1 MRTTPQAKKDAI
13 ISGLIEVRRKI
24 LDAVAALSPAQHA
37 PIFLGS
43 WSVKDL
49 LAHLVG
55 WDVTNLK
62 AIKAVRAGKL
72 PDFYAYADRDWKTY
86 NARLVARYKKNDF
99 GELVSSLQ
107 TAHQRLIDFLQ
118 AVPAEEFSQDTGVR
132 FKGIKVTIAYLLKAE
147 LKDEQVHHAQ
157 IEAFRRSK

>member
-1 MRTTPQAKKDAI
+1 MRTTPQARKDAI
-13 ISGLIEVRRKI
+13 ISGLIEVRQKI
-24 LDAVAALSPAQHA
+24 LDAAAALSPAQHDQ
-37 PIFLGS
+37 IFLGS

-62 AIKAVRAGKL
+62 AVKAVRAGKL
-72 PDFYAYADRDWKTY
+72 PDFYAYTDRDWKTY
-86 NARLVARYKKNDF
+86 NARLVSRYKKNDF

-107 TAHQRLIDFLQ
+107 AAHQKLIDFLQ
-118 AVPAEEFSQDTGVR
+118 AVPAEEFSRDTGVR

-147 LKDEQVHHAQ
+147 LKDEQIHHAQ